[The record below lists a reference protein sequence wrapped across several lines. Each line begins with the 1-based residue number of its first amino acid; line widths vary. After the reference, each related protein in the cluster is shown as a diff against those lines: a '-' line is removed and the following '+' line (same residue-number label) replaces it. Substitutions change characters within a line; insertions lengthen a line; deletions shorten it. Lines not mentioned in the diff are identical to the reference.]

1 MNNFNYYTPTKV
13 IFGRNTE
20 TQVGSLIKEQNC
32 RKVLI
37 HYGGQSAIKSGLIS
51 RVKQSLTEANIPF
64 VELGGVVPNPRLSL
78 VYKGIELCKKE
89 QVDFILAIGGGSVID
104 SAKAI
109 GYGVTNDGDVW
120 DFYNYTRKPESCLPI
135 GVILTISAAGSE
147 MSNSSV
153 ITNDNGN
160 IKRGYSSD
168 YARPKFAI
176 MNPELTMTLPP
187 YQTSCGIVDILMH
200 TMERYFTSQGT
211 SSLTDALAESLLKTV
226 MHYGQVLM
234 NNPNDY
240 NARAEIMWAG
250 SLSHNGLMGC
260 GTKDNG
266 DWSTHKLEHELS
278 GMYDVAHGAGLA
290 AIWSSWAR
298 YVYKENPERFLKFA
312 QNVMEIPYTKDDDT
326 TINLGINKMEE
337 YFKSL
342 NMPTRITELGI
353 KPVAEDLIEMSK
365 KCSKA
370 VNGSCG
376 SIKKLTEIDMLTIY
390 KNALK

>member
-13 IFGRNTE
+13 IFGSKTE
-20 TQVGSLIKEQNC
+20 TQVGTLIQEQHC
-32 RKVLI
+32 HKVLI
-37 HYGGQSAIKSGLIS
+37 HYGGSSAIKSGLIS
-51 RVKQSLTEANIPF
+51 RVKESLTEANIPF
-64 VELGGVVPNPRLSL
+64 IELGGVVPNPRLSL

-109 GYGVTNDGDVW
+109 GYGVSNDGDVW
-120 DFYNYTRKPESCLPI
+120 DFYNYTRKPNACLPI

-153 ITNDNGN
+153 ITNDNGG

-200 TMERYFTSQGT
+200 TMERYFTNEGT
-211 SSLTDALAESLLKTV
+211 SDLTDALAESLLKTV
-226 MHYGQVLM
+226 MHYGTVLVE
-234 NNPNDY
+234 NPNNY
-240 NARAEIMWAG
+240 KARAEIMWAG
-250 SLSHNGLMGC
+250 SLSHNGLMAC

-290 AIWSSWAR
+290 AIWASWAR
-298 YVYKENPERFLKFA
+298 YVYKEGQDRFLKFA

-337 YFKSL
+337 YFKYL
-342 NMPTRITELGI
+342 NMPTSITELGI
-353 KPVAEDLIEMSK
+353 KPVAEDLIKMSK

-376 SIKKLTEIDMLTIY
+376 SIKKLSEIDMLTIY

>member
-20 TQVGSLIKEQNC
+20 TQVGSLIKEQHC
-32 RKVLI
+32 HKVLI

-51 RVKQSLTEANIPF
+51 RVKQSLTEAKIPF

-78 VYKGIELCKKE
+78 VYRGIELCKKE

-120 DFYNYTRKPESCLPI
+120 DFYNYTRKPESCLSI

-147 MSNSSV
+147 MSSSSV
-153 ITNDNGN
+153 ITNDNGD

-312 QNVMEIPYTKDDDT
+312 QNVMETPYTKDDDT

>member
-20 TQVGSLIKEQNC
+20 TQVGSLIKEQKC

-37 HYGGQSAIKSGLIS
+37 HYGGKSAIKSGLIS

-147 MSNSSV
+147 MSSSSV
-153 ITNDNGN
+153 ITNDNNN

-211 SSLTDALAESLLKTV
+211 SSLTDSLAESLLKTV

-312 QNVMEIPYTKDDDT
+312 QNVMEILYTKDDDT